1 MFEKGFVSG
10 EILSESF
17 HFLKRPVS
25 YKFTVLRAI
34 TMFLSTNYQEWVF
47 VTRFISVTV
56 VIPLLGPVALIV
68 TVYSH
73 RVIITHI
80 E

>member
-25 YKFTVLRAI
+25 YNFTSNVH
-34 TMFLSTNYQEWVF
+34 
-47 VTRFISVTV
+47 
-56 VIPLLGPVALIV
+56 
-68 TVYSH
+68 SH
-73 RVIITHI
+73 RVIKLVMCTIPHI
-80 E
+80 PAVIW